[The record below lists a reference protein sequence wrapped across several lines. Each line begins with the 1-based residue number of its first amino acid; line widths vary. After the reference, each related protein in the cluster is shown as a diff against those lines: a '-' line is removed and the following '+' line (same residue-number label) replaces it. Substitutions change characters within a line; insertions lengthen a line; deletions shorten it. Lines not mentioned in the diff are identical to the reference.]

1 MQPYGVKC
9 QRNGVKFEMEINYLE
24 DLSQVYLV
32 KFKRTA
38 GDTWAFKEVSSKV
51 LQAMNLSA

>member
-1 MQPYGVKC
+1 MRC
-9 QRNGVKFEMEINYLE
+9 QRNGVKFEMELNYLE

-38 GDTWAFKEVSSKV
+38 GDSWAFKEVSSKV
-51 LQAMNLSA
+51 LQAMNLAGS